1 VYYYSHP
8 TAIHKELI
16 PPQKENRMIHSTTIR
31 TDEAMRK
38 GAVEHDALYADCGP
52 GHNSF
57 AGQLGHRDQ
66 DEMLK
71 DNDTDF
77 PEPDA
82 HGEHTGR

>member
-1 VYYYSHP
+1 M
-8 TAIHKELI
+8 I
-16 PPQKENRMIHSTTIR
+16 PVTR

-38 GAVEHDALYADCGP
+38 GAVEQDALHTGSDDP
-52 GHNSF
+52 KGHNSI

-82 HGEHTGR
+82 QAEHTGR

>member
-1 VYYYSHP
+1 
-8 TAIHKELI
+8 
-16 PPQKENRMIHSTTIR
+16 MIHSTIR

-71 DNDTDF
+71 DSDSENC
-77 PEPDA
+77 
-82 HGEHTGR
+82 GG

>member
-1 VYYYSHP
+1 
-8 TAIHKELI
+8 
-16 PPQKENRMIHSTTIR
+16 MIGEAR
-31 TDEAMRK
+31 TRRDEAMLK

-52 GHNSF
+52 GHNSM

-82 HGEHTGR
+82 AGEHTGR

>member
-1 VYYYSHP
+1 MILYASPHP
-8 TAIHKELI
+8 
-16 PPQKENRMIHSTTIR
+16 
-31 TDEAMRK
+31 DEAIRK
-38 GAVEHDALYADCGP
+38 GATEYDGP
-52 GHNSF
+52 QPETAENRGNNSF

-82 HGEHTGR
+82 HGEHTGH